1 MKSKK
6 YVLMAMVLVVLL
18 MMSGCQKDADNRA
31 KESTQESSKENSTVS
46 IQVMDKEVT
55 FDKVPEKAV
64 VVGYD
69 NAEVMAALGL
79 ENRIAGLTGCM
90 YRSDHCYPDLE
101 KKLAGISVLPDGKA
115 KGVPSFESVLKSE
128 ADMIYCMSYHFTP
141 DFVASIDDFEKN
153 NIKYYASK
161 GTYGEHLTME
171 AVYEDIQNIGKIF
184 HVEEKAN
191 QLIQE
196 YKSKILDVTDKIKN
210 LDPVSVFVFDYQDKT
225 GIMTPGGK
233 GFQNN
238 LLKLAGA
245 DNVFADFDADFDVA
259 TIEQI
264 ITRDPEYIVLIEY
277 WDKNE
282 TEEKIAYLES
292 LPELANVKAVKNK
305 NYISLTGI
313 EYFPSL
319 HNADGI
325 RKIAEVIHPDAF
337 K

>member
-1 MKSKK
+1 MKRRN
-6 YVLMAMVLVVLL
+6 YVFIAMMLVVLY
-18 MMSGCQKDADNRA
+18 MTSACQKQGDQSV
-31 KESTQESSKENSTVS
+31 KEPLQGLPENSTTVS
-46 IQVMDKEVT
+46 VQVMDKEVK
-55 FDKVPEKAV
+55 FEKIPEKVV

-69 NAEVMAALGL
+69 NAEIMASLGL
-79 ENRIAGLTGCM
+79 EKRISGLTGCM
-90 YRSDHCYPDLE
+90 YRADHCYSDFE
-101 KKLAGISVLPDGKA
+101 KKLEGIAVLPDGKA
-115 KGVPSFESVLKSE
+115 KGVPSFETVLTNE
-128 ADMIYCMSYHFTP
+128 ADMVYCMSYHFTP
-141 DFVASIDDFEKN
+141 DFMAPMEDFEKN
-153 NIKYYASK
+153 KIKYYASK
-161 GTYGEHLTME
+161 GTYGDNLTME
-171 AVYEDIQNIGKIF
+171 AVYEDIQNIAKIF
-184 HVEEKAN
+184 HVEDKAN
-191 QLIQE
+191 TLIQE
-196 YKSKILDVTDKIKN
+196 YKDKISDVTEKIKN
-210 LDPVSVFVFDYQDKT
+210 LKPADVFVFDYQDKT

-245 DNVFADFDADFDVA
+245 NNVFSDFESDFDVA

-264 ITRDPEYIVLIEY
+264 IARDPEYIILIEY

-325 RKIAEVIHPDAF
+325 RKIAEVIYPDVF

>member
-1 MKSKK
+1 MNKK
-6 YVLMAMVLVVLL
+6 NYVLMAMISVVLL
-18 MMSGCQKDADNRA
+18 IMTGCQKEADNVA
-31 KESTQESSKENSTVS
+31 EESIRDTSKEKSAVS
-46 IQVMDKEVT
+46 IQVMDKEVK
-55 FDKVPEKAV
+55 FDKAPEKVV

-90 YRSDHCYPDLE
+90 YRSDHCYPDLG
-101 KKLAGISVLPDGKA
+101 KKLEGISVLPDGKA
-115 KGVPSFESVLKSE
+115 KGVPSFESVLTNE

-141 DFVASIDDFEKN
+141 DFVAPMDDFEKN
-153 NIKYYASK
+153 QIKYYASK
-161 GTYGEHLTME
+161 GTYGEYLTME

-191 QLIQE
+191 ELILE
-196 YKSKILDVTDKIKN
+196 YKGKISEVTDKIKN
-210 LDPVSVFVFDYQDKT
+210 SKPVNVFVFDYQDRT

-245 DNVFADFDADFDVA
+245 DNVFSDFDSDFDVA

-264 ITRDPEYIVLIEY
+264 ITRDPEYIILIEY
-277 WDKNE
+277 WDKNK
-282 TEEKIAYLES
+282 TEEKIAYMES
-292 LPELANVKAVKNK
+292 LPELADVKAVKNK

-325 RKIAEVIHPDAF
+325 RKIAEVIHPDVF